1 VPKHIGADRKRSSAS
16 LAEAFGA
23 ELTDRRTKAGWS
35 QQALAELLGCDV
47 NYIGQIE
54 RAEKSPTLGILI
66 SIATAFRIRLSDI
79 LQAAEDRVPES
90 RLKKVPPT
98 VEG

>member
-1 VPKHIGADRKRSSAS
+1 MPKQIGADRKRSSAS
-16 LAEAFGA
+16 LPEAFGA

-35 QQALAELLGCDV
+35 QQSLADLLGCDV

-66 SIATAFRIRLSDI
+66 SISTAFRVRLSEFM
-79 LQAAEDRVPES
+79 QAAEERVPKS
-90 RLKKVPPT
+90 RLRQ
-98 VEG
+98 GFGSS